1 MMERTLSYENLNELV
16 ESIRAVDFGKL
27 SEVTAAIKNMKSEI
41 DPEVI
46 KNMADIM
53 RLNDPNLTRLNDTL
67 NSDAADEAV
76 EKH

>member
-1 MMERTLSYENLNELV
+1 
-16 ESIRAVDFGKL
+16 
-27 SEVTAAIKNMKSEI
+27 MKSEI
-41 DPEVI
+41 APEVI